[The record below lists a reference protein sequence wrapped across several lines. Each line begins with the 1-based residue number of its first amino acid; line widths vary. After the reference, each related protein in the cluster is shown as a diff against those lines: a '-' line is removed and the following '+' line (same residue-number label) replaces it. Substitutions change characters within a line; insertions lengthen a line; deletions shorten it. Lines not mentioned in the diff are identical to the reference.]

1 MSIRTR
7 LVLVLTGALI
17 MTVVMVACGDL
28 VTTTEIVQT
37 QKAQNKID
45 NATATAEVVIAAG
58 GNPDDFGLTRIGTGS
73 VAAAGAAAVAET
85 ATAEA
90 EQGIFQQS
98 VGSAQDQEVKLGA
111 AFAIEV
117 PDGPAAS
124 GVIVVDIVLIGAAGI
139 GFDPDIVKIIV
150 GSTVKWE
157 NSRRSASSTTAD
169 PGQDDT
175 WDSGVISKTT
185 FATEP
190 GSFEYTFNIP
200 GCFTYVSLFSGDT
213 GSGAICVVEE

>member
-17 MTVVMVACGDL
+17 MTVVMVACGEL
-28 VTTTEIVQT
+28 LTTTEIVQT

-58 GNPDDFGLTRIGTGS
+58 GNPDDQPLGLVGEGS
-73 VAAAGAAAVAET
+73 AAGAQEIVFAGT

-98 VGSAQDQEVKLGA
+98 VGSAQDQDVTQGA
-111 AFAIEV
+111 AFEVPV

-124 GVIVVDIVLIGAAGI
+124 GVIVVDIVLIGAEGI
-139 GFDPDIVKIIV
+139 GFVPDVVKIIV

-157 NSRRSASSTTAD
+157 NSRRSASSTASD
-169 PGQDDT
+169 PGQDES
-175 WDSGVISKTT
+175 WDSDAFSKST

-190 GSFEYTFNIP
+190 ASFEHTFNNV
-200 GCFTYVSLFSGDT
+200 GCFTYVSKFSGDT
-213 GSGAICVVEE
+213 GTGAICVVEE

>member
-1 MSIRTR
+1 MSIRIR

-17 MTVVMVACGDL
+17 MTGAMVACDQP
-28 VTTTEIVQT
+28 TTTEIVQT

-73 VAAAGAAAVAET
+73 VAELQQIEFSAT

-98 VGSAQDQEVKLGA
+98 VGSGGEVKQGA
-111 AFAIEV
+111 AFDVEV
-117 PDGPAAS
+117 PDGPAES
-124 GVIVVDIVLIGAAGI
+124 GVIVVGI
-139 GFDPDIVKIIV
+139 IERGGEGVGFDPDIVKIIV

-157 NSRRSASSTTAD
+157 NSRRSASSTASD
-169 PGQDDT
+169 PGQDET
-175 WDSGVISKTT
+175 WDSGAFSQST
-185 FATEP
+185 FAKEP
-190 GSFEYTFNIP
+190 GSFTHTFNIL